1 MLDNEKSLAE
11 TIQSQ
16 GEIMVS
22 TSGISMYPMLRHR
35 RDMVVVEKVT
45 RKLKKND
52 VPLYVLPSGKLVL
65 HRILKVT
72 DNGYIIRGDNLF
84 HKEYNITDDNII
96 GVLKA
101 FYRNGKYYNCATSKV
116 YHIYIVLNRA
126 SYPLR
131 YLWKFKIRP
140 VLGKIKRAIF
150 K

>member
-1 MLDNEKSLAE
+1 MLDNVKSLAE

-22 TSGISMYPMLRHR
+22 TSGISMYPMLRSR

-52 VPLYVLPSGKLVL
+52 VPLYVLPSGKHVL

-101 FYRNGKYYNCATSKV
+101 FYRGGKYYNCTTSKV
-116 YHIYIVLNRA
+116 YHIYIALNRA
-126 SYPLR
+126 SFPLR
-131 YLWKFKIRP
+131 YLWKIIIRP